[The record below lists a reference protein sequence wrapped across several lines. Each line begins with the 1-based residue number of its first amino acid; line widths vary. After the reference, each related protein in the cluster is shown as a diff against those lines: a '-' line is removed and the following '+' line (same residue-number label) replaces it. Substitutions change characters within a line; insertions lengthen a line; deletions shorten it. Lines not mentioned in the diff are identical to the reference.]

1 MKFINWLKKNKWVPF
16 AHYPKGILWTNDIY
30 KKFTRELFDKFTV
43 LNRKSKKSKTVSAN
57 DDLELLETKVEN
69 AIKSGKDDYYK

>member
-1 MKFINWLKKNKWVPF
+1 MKFINWLKKNKWSPF
-16 AHYPKGILWTNDIY
+16 AHYLKGILWTNGID
-30 KKFTRELFDKFTV
+30 KKFTQELYDKFTV

-69 AIKSGKDDYYK
+69 VIKSGKDYYYK